1 MKPVSSNKTIVYSK
15 GGKIRR
21 DFDYSDAH
29 KFAKQ
34 YPDKFKKT
42 QRNKEKKAGSLS
54 PSKQQKEPVSP
65 VNIFRANSLRRQ

>member
-42 QRNKEKKAGSLS
+42 QRNKEKKAGSIS
-54 PSKQQKEPVSP
+54 PSK
-65 VNIFRANSLRRQ
+65 